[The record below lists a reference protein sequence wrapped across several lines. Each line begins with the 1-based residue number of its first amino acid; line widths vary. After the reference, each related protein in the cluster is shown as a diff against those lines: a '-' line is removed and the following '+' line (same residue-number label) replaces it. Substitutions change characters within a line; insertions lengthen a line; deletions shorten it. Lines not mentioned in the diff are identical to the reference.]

1 MELFLFGWSLGV
13 ATALLHHQFVIRPK
27 LLGVMVELRRI
38 RDTIEPV
45 PVSERLPGPEDCD
58 AQGRCWLLYRS
69 ASVNRTPTWSL
80 VHRRL
85 ILDAPYTHWLPRWAL
100 PVPKSEVGG

>member
-45 PVSERLPGPEDCD
+45 PVRERPWEREGWCD
-58 AQGRCWLLYRS
+58 ADQRCWAWNEGSCRWWEFIDS
-69 ASVNRTPTWSL
+69 RMISFS
-80 VHRRL
+80 H
-85 ILDAPYTHWLPRWAL
+85 DDYTHCLPCWAL
-100 PVPKSEVGG
+100 PVPKSEVGE